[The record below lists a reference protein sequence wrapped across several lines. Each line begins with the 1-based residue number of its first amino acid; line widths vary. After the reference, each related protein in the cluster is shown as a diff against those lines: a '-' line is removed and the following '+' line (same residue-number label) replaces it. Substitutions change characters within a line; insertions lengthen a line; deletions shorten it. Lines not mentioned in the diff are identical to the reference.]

1 MRTVKSILLWGV
13 IAAVGAG
20 AFGVIALSQG
30 ETINAVWLLVA
41 AVCVYAVAYRF
52 YSKFIARKVFGL
64 DNNRQTPAHTLMMEK
79 IMFRQINGY
88 YLGIILQQS
97 LGLGL

>member
-1 MRTVKSILLWGV
+1 MIGRIQVKYSENLVQSPLRNSIGELYVKTLKSILLWGV
-13 IAAVGAG
+13 ITAVGAG

-52 YSKFIARKVFGL
+52 YSRFIARKVL
-64 DNNRQTPAHTLMMEK
+64 
-79 IMFRQINGY
+79 I
-88 YLGIILQQS
+88 
-97 LGLGL
+97 

>member
-1 MRTVKSILLWGV
+1 MRTLKSILLWGV

-52 YSKFIARKVFGL
+52 IVDL
-64 DNNRQTPAHTLMMEK
+64 
-79 IMFRQINGY
+79 
-88 YLGIILQQS
+88 
-97 LGLGL
+97 

>member
-1 MRTVKSILLWGV
+1 MIGRIQVKYSENLVQSPLRNSIGELYVKTLKSVLLWGV
-13 IAAVGAG
+13 ITAVGAG

-52 YSKFIARKVFGL
+52 YSRFIARKVL
-64 DNNRQTPAHTLMMEK
+64 
-79 IMFRQINGY
+79 I
-88 YLGIILQQS
+88 
-97 LGLGL
+97 